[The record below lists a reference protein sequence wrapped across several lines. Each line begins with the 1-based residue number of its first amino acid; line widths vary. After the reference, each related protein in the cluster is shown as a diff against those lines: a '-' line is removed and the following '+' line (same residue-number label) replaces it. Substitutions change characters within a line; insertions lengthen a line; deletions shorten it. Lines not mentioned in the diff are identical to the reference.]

1 MHDIKALER
10 EWERYRKRKIRSWYI
25 FLFVTLVILSII
37 LLFLNYQNIYFV
49 KGDINSSKNI
59 KALSVK
65 SVVAK
70 SFKDSNST
78 STNTLSQKAPLVLI
92 EDVPI
97 LDDNETI
104 KNNKKVDLHIVKT
117 SSSIAYREVER
128 RFLQSHD
135 TEDALFLAKSYY
147 AKGNYVKAEYWA
159 LEANKVDDN
168 IEESWLIFVKSKV
181 KLGHKNEAIRI
192 LTEYVKRS
200 NSPQARILLEKMTKG
215 AL

>member
-10 EWERYRKRKIRSWYI
+10 EWERYRKRKIRPWYI
-25 FLFVTLVILSII
+25 FLSVTLVGLSIT

-147 AKGNYVKAEYWA
+147 AKGNYAKAEYWA

-168 IEESWLIFVKSKV
+168 IEESWLIFAKAKA
-181 KLGHKNEAIRI
+181 KQGQINEAIRI
-192 LTEYVKRS
+192 LTSYIRKS
-200 NSPQARILLEKMTKG
+200 NSVQAKSVLYKIKKDVL
-215 AL
+215 